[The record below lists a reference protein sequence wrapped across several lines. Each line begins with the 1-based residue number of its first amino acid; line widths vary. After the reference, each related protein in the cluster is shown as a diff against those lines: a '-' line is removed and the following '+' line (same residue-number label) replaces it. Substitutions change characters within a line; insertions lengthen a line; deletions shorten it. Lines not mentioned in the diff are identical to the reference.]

1 MLRSTAK
8 LVCTLLAA
16 AGLGAC
22 GAPPGDRGVT
32 TGGEAPPRAPAAG
45 ADRGPGTV
53 NVAIEGLSFKP
64 ERTQIRVGQTVKWTN
79 DEPIVHDVTA
89 SGEAFESG
97 PLQSGE
103 DYEFKPRRAG
113 SFRYLCTIHG
123 DQMSGTLV
131 VRSP

>member
-1 MLRSTAK
+1 MLAG
-8 LVCTLLAA
+8 TLLAA
-16 AGLGAC
+16 AGLSAC

-32 TGGEAPPRAPAAG
+32 TGGEAGPKPPASG

-64 ERTQIRVGQTVKWTN
+64 KRTQVRLGQTVKWTN

-89 SGEAFESG
+89 PGGAFQSG
-97 PLQSGE
+97 PLQSAE

-113 SFRYLCTIHG
+113 TFRYLCTIHG